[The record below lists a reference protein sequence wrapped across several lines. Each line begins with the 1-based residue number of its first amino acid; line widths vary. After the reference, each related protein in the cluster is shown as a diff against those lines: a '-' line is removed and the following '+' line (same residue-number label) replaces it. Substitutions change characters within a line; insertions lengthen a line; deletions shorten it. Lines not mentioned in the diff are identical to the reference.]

1 MSSYSFWT
9 TVGRGAVWFAAGGVV
24 LATGGFGAPF
34 VGGALLSAGGYGV
47 AKGTI
52 RGARELVEE

>member
-1 MSSYSFWT
+1 MSSYSFLR
-9 TVGRGAVWFAAGGVV
+9 TVGVGAGWLAAGGLV
-24 LATGGFGAPF
+24 LASGGAAAPF

-52 RGARELVEE
+52 RGARELAEE